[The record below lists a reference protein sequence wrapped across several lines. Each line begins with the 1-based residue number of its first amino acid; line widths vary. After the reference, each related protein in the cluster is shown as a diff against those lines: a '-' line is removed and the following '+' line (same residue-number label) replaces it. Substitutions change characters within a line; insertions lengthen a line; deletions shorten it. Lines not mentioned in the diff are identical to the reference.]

1 MKRQLSEQ
9 DKISANDIFNKGLI
23 FKIRKEV
30 MQLNKNNH
38 IKKQAEDHIDIF
50 PKMTDTR
57 QIGP

>member
-1 MKRQLSEQ
+1 
-9 DKISANDIFNKGLI
+9 
-23 FKIRKEV
+23 